1 MSISIS
7 NKLRINKWKRFA
19 NYAKSQQ
26 KFLVIVISFS
36 GSAERLLLIHEETI
50 GDHEPI
56 NWLKNRD
63 VDLEYSS
70 QIPNENSKLLKM
82 IIKLLILSVKTHL
95 KKRKGHH

>member
-56 NWLKNRD
+56 N
-63 VDLEYSS
+63 
-70 QIPNENSKLLKM
+70 
-82 IIKLLILSVKTHL
+82 
-95 KKRKGHH
+95 